1 MNTIDIEIDYDTVP
15 MSLEEIQL
23 FVERVLAYLDMDNK
37 EMAVTLCNDER
48 MTAINGEY
56 RQRFEPTDIL
66 SFPQQEEIDIDF
78 PNDDNLL
85 GDLIISIDTLKRNAE
100 YFTVD
105 EAEELK
111 RLLIHG
117 ILHLIGMDHTTNNA
131 DEEMLQYQERILS
144 DMLRKDVE

>member
-15 MSLEEIQL
+15 ISSGEIQL

-37 EMAVTLCNDER
+37 EIAVLLCNDER

-56 RQRFEPTDIL
+56 RERFEPTDIL

-85 GDLIISIDTLKRNAE
+85 GDLIISVDTLKRNAK

-105 EAEELK
+105 EAVELK

-117 ILHLIGMDHTTNNA
+117 ILHLIGMDHATNNS
-131 DEEMLQYQERILS
+131 DEEMLLYQERILS
-144 DMLRKDVE
+144 EMLREDVE